1 MKFII
6 PMLCALLAGCA
17 FVEKIDPYMRC
28 PEYCKKC
35 HPVSIYGEP
44 SWKILQGICDESCQ
58 ICENRRI
65 QSETPTWNERKETTL
80 ARMEN
85 KFNLP
90 SEVELFLHEAM
101 PIVEKERAILLKKYA
116 KLRKIYNN
124 LDLTKSKTYS
134 TPSRKICEIKRESV
148 FSDLMAFAEK
158 LCELNSDIEKV
169 YIKYQTTTDKSDNLN
184 ELIDEIDK
192 ISAKISRIN
201 EEIK

>member
-1 MKFII
+1 
-6 PMLCALLAGCA
+6 MLCALLTGCA
-17 FVEKIDPYMRC
+17 FVEKIDPY
-28 PEYCKKC
+28 
-35 HPVSIYGEP
+35 
-44 SWKILQGICDESCQ
+44 
-58 ICENRRI
+58 
-65 QSETPTWNERKETTL
+65 TL

-124 LDLTKSKTYS
+124 LDLTKSKAYS
-134 TPSRKICEIKRESV
+134 TPSRKICDIKRESV

-169 YIKYQTTTDKSDNLN
+169 YIKYQTMPDKNDNLN
-184 ELIDEIDK
+184 KLIDEIDK